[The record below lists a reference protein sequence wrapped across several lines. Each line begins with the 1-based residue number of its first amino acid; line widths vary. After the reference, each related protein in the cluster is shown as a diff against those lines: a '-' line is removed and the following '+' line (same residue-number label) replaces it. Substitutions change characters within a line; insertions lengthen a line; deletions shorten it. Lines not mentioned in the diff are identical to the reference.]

1 MASIPAAW
9 AVYFVSRNSSDN
21 SQPFVTRMID
31 GYTETSEKW
40 SKRNDLHVRM
50 IEQAGEDRVLF
61 QNTRPQEHVEMK
73 FPEYVAP
80 SLNFSIARDACCS
93 ASSKNR
99 ARLEDL

>member
-21 SQPFVTRMID
+21 SQPFFTRMID
-31 GYTETSEKW
+31 GYTEGSEKW

-61 QNTRPQEHVEMK
+61 QNTRPYEHVEMK
-73 FPEYVAP
+73 FPEYVA
-80 SLNFSIARDACCS
+80 LRHY
-93 ASSKNR
+93 SKTLGPR
-99 ARLEDL
+99 VVLGGSVIT